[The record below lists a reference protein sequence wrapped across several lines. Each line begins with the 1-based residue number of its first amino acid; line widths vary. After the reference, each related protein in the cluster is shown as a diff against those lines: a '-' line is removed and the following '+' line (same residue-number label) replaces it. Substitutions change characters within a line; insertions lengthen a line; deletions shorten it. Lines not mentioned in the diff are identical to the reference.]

1 MEEKELIKKIEVT
14 KFKIGR
20 TSECSMLA
28 SLIVYETK
36 SHMLASK
43 PYKIKAPKRIE
54 NKGQNIRQ
62 TEKSSLLP
70 NYLSFSLWRPQ
81 IIAHLD

>member
-1 MEEKELIKKIEVT
+1 MEEKELIKNIEVT

-36 SHMLASK
+36 SHRLASK
-43 PYKIKAPKRIE
+43 PYKKKTSAKTKR
-54 NKGQNIRQ
+54 KQGSKQ
-62 TEKSSLLP
+62 TP
-70 NYLSFSLWRPQ
+70 NRKVVPPSKLSV
-81 IIAHLD
+81 I